1 MPDTKILGRETY
13 FLRDVVFE
21 PEIEENPETQDGSF
35 SVIVLLTA
43 AFLAAAIFKKVQGVD
58 VER

>member
-1 MPDTKILGRETY
+1 
-13 FLRDVVFE
+13 LRDVVFE

-43 AFLAAAIFKKVQGVD
+43 AFLAAAIFKKKCRV
-58 VER
+58 